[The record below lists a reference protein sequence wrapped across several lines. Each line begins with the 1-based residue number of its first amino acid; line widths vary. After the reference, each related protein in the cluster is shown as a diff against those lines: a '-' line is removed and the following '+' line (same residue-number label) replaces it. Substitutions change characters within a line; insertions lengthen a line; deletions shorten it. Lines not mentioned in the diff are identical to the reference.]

1 MEQFSRITHSVKLG
15 VSVQHATVLFAKRTP
30 HTGRPLF
37 HFVCFVRV
45 NLGGLVKLVSK
56 DVS

>member
-30 HTGRPLF
+30 HTGRPLSLCVF
-37 HFVCFVRV
+37 C
-45 NLGGLVKLVSK
+45 LSPGGLVKLVSK